1 MRVAAVQLSSGND
14 VRANVDRALE
24 LIEHAANEG
33 ATYVQVPEYF
43 NYLGSVRRYRE
54 VAESI
59 PGPTTELF
67 AELARRRGITVHL
80 GSMIEVS
87 PVPERYY
94 NTSVVIGPDARVCA
108 TYRKI
113 HLFDIDVPGEVV
125 HRESD
130 ALVAGDALV
139 LAGLDGAVLGL
150 SICFDLR
157 FPELYR
163 RLARAG
169 AQILAVPSAFTAHT
183 GRAHW
188 AVLVRAR
195 AIENHAFVVA
205 AAQVGATAEGVATY
219 GHSMI
224 VDPWGEVLA
233 ESTSDGPDVLVR
245 DIDLDQVARRRAQID
260 VLALARDDLY
270 AARVAGPASPGLC

>member
-1 MRVAAVQLSSGND
+1 MRAAAVQLSSGVD
-14 VRANVDRALE
+14 VRANVQRALE
-24 LIEHAANEG
+24 LIEHAADEG

-43 NYLGSVRRYRE
+43 NYLGSVRRYHE
-54 VAESI
+54 VAEVV
-59 PGPTTELF
+59 PGPTTELV
-67 AELARRRGITVHL
+67 AELARRRAITVHL

-94 NTSVVIGPDARVCA
+94 NTSVVIGPDARVRA

-113 HLFDIDVPGEVV
+113 HLFDIDAPGELV

-139 LAGLDGAVLGL
+139 LAELDGATLGL

-163 RLARAG
+163 RLSRAG

-188 AVLVRAR
+188 EVLVRAR

-205 AAQVGATAEGVATY
+205 AAQVGTTTEGVATY

-224 VDPWGEVLA
+224 VDPWGAVLA
-233 ESTSDGPDVLVR
+233 ESTADGPDVHVADLE
-245 DIDLDQVARRRAQID
+245 LDQVARRRAQID

-270 AARVAGPASPGLC
+270 ATRVVRRGPAPD